1 MDLGGLVVALWPCAN
16 SHLRA
21 GGDARSVRIFFSY
34 KECFCN
40 KESFSGPGRLKLNFD
55 LAQGLSA
62 NELEND
68 GASFTFSNNE
78 ALFIW
83 YSIPSEETI
92 TIKYILSADASATL
106 GNKKITG
113 TFSYLDENQRKQ
125 IAIPDL
131 FIKIVSAPS
140 KLAENSTNISSKRTI
155 EKVEDYFIVRIHT
168 TKQQQK
174 GFMMIYSL
182 FSKQTD

>member
-1 MDLGGLVVALWPCAN
+1 MMLKSIFLSINILGIFLLSFISIGKVEISHKSNPEIVAGN
-16 SHLRA
+16 QTEVS
-21 GGDARSVRIFFSY
+21 ITI
-34 KECFCN
+34 N

-113 TFSYLDENQRKQ
+113 TF
-125 IAIPDL
+125 
-131 FIKIVSAPS
+131 
-140 KLAENSTNISSKRTI
+140 
-155 EKVEDYFIVRIHT
+155 
-168 TKQQQK
+168 
-174 GFMMIYSL
+174 
-182 FSKQTD
+182 